1 MRSNTRRSF
10 LGSLTAVGAATDRLP
25 TTLADQVHLEDDV
38 SKLWS
43 KPVNGVRARL
53 IATQDEFTLDHPTS
67 LIMLFQ
73 NIGNTVVELVGG
85 VNVMPTVAMEGE
97 HPYVRDHDFNTAIW
111 MTSRVKRL
119 EPLWGLRAQM
129 RELNPEPQ
137 VTPGDI
143 YLAIVKIAPVRV
155 QGEERLRHNQ
165 ILETRDAQRKRARLA
180 VTEPGEY
187 LLGAAWRPE
196 GLAASSRPRRSQIAK
211 PWQGSQID
219 FPQIKV
225 RIVSNDET
233 EEVFE
238 E

>member
-1 MRSNTRRSF
+1 MRTNTRRSF
-10 LGSLTAVGAATDRLP
+10 LGSLAGLTAVGAATDGIP
-25 TTLADQVHLEDDV
+25 TTLAEQVHLEDDV

-73 NIGNTVVELVGG
+73 NIGNTVVELPGG

-97 HPYVRDHDFNTAIW
+97 HPYGMDHDFNAAIW

-129 RELNPEPQ
+129 RQLYPEPQ
-137 VTPGDI
+137 VNPGDI
-143 YLAIVKIAPVRV
+143 YLAIVNIAPVRV
-155 QGEERLRHNQ
+155 QSEERLRHKQ
-165 ILETRDAQRKRARLA
+165 ILETRDVQRKRARLT

-187 LLGAAWRPE
+187 LVGAAWRPE
-196 GLAASSRPRRSQIAK
+196 GLTTSSRPRRSQVAK
-211 PWQGSQID
+211 LWQGSQIE
-219 FPQIKV
+219 FPQKG
-225 RIVSNDET
+225 
-233 EEVFE
+233 
-238 E
+238 